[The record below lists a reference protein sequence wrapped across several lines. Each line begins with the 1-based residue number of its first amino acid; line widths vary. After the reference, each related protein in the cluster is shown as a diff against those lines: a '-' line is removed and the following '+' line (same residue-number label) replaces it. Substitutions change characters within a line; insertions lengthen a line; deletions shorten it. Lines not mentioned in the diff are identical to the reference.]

1 VSRPKFLK
9 SRAVLPLFAITSL
22 KTILGLI
29 IYSLPGKIAEP
40 WNIYHAQTSSD
51 GLYLFSAWDSGYYH
65 SIAAQ
70 WYPSQLNPL
79 WAYFPLYPSIMRL
92 LGFAGV
98 ELWWAGVV
106 VAIMSGL
113 MSIVVFQKIAGL
125 YLSPADAFRAT
136 ILYFLLPPVF
146 VFTTVSYTEPLFLLL
161 SLLTWYSHMR
171 GNETSAAVLAALTA
185 LTRSYGILIVAP
197 IAYDLLRLRK
207 YKSISLLA
215 LPCCTLVA
223 WFAYAFNK
231 TGVPLAPMVAESA
244 WNTAIVFRIQGSI
257 IRFFSSGGTE
267 GLPMVLR
274 YWGLI
279 IVGAAFLALIGLLS
293 IKVWKLD
300 RTLGVYSLFFLSAF
314 SAATAFF
321 IPTFVSLP
329 RYLSFSF
336 APGIALCIK
345 RTLLFLAL
353 AVTLS
358 VLDFLAWWLF
368 LFSTVFH

>member
-1 VSRPKFLK
+1 VSRLEFLK
-9 SRAVLPLFAITSL
+9 GRALLPLFAITSL
-22 KTILGLI
+22 KTLFGLI
-29 IYSLPGKIAEP
+29 IYLLPGKIAEP

-65 SIAAQ
+65 LIAAQ

-79 WAYFPLYPSIMRL
+79 WAYFPLYPSIIRL
-92 LGFAGV
+92 LGLAGV
-98 ELWWAGVV
+98 DSWWAGVV

-113 MSIVVFQKIAGL
+113 TSIVVFQKIAGL
-125 YLSPADAFRAT
+125 YLSPADAFRTT

-161 SLLTWYSHMR
+161 SLLTWYSHTK
-171 GNETSAAVLAALTA
+171 GNEAAAAALAALTV

-207 YKSISLLA
+207 YRTISLLA
-215 LPCCTLVA
+215 LPCCALVG
-223 WFAYAFNK
+223 WLAYAFNK
-231 TGVPLAPMVAESA
+231 TGVLLAPIASEST
-244 WNTAIVFRIQGSI
+244 WNTTIVLQIQGI
-257 IRFFSSGGTE
+257 ILGFFSSGGTE

-274 YWGLI
+274 YGDLI
-279 IVGAAFLALIGLLS
+279 IVGVAFFALIALLS

-300 RTLGVYSLFFLSAF
+300 RALGVYSALFLSAF
-314 SAATAFF
+314 SVATVFF

-345 RTLLFLAL
+345 RTLLFLAIII
-353 AVTLS
+353 ALS
-358 VLDFLAWWLF
+358 ALDLLAWWLF